1 MADGFTKGDTLVGVT
16 GGIFK
21 CAFGETC
28 TARRINQTLHL
39 KIVHDIEETHAFL
52 TDPVAFVNLDI
63 IEINFACTQHVPA
76 NFMQRIN
83 LYARFI

>member
-39 KIVHDIEETHAFL
+39 KT
-52 TDPVAFVNLDI
+52 
-63 IEINFACTQHVPA
+63 
-76 NFMQRIN
+76 
-83 LYARFI
+83 